1 MGVSLHNADVK
12 RRIITEIKP
21 SVVVFYRAPRK
32 PEMPD
37 TLCLK
42 LALFMTFKDLY
53 DVLVFILKLV
63 ANKFL

>member
-1 MGVSLHNADVK
+1 MGISLHNADVK

-21 SVVVFYRAPRK
+21 SVVVFYGAPRK

-37 TLCLK
+37 TLRLK

-63 ANKFL
+63 ANKFW